1 MRVLVSG
8 FEPFLEEKI
17 NPTELIA
24 NYVNSCDFKGG
35 DFHSKVSHLDVRGV
49 VLPVVFDEAFKRLE
63 SERRLFNP
71 DVVLSFGLAGG
82 RSRIEIEMLA
92 VNYRGGDQTAR
103 GDNRGQVL
111 NGPILRG
118 TESAPMP
125 SALPTTLPVQKILD
139 ALIEA
144 EIPTGRSWS
153 AGSYVCNDLFFQMQ
167 ERLRFTRVR
176 SGFIHVPR
184 IDDGP
189 FKWPRFESA
198 LIAILQSL

>member
-8 FEPFLEEKI
+8 FEPFLDEKI
-17 NPTELIA
+17 NPTEMIA
-24 NYVNSCDFKGG
+24 NHVNSCDLKGR
-35 DFHSKVSHLDVRGV
+35 DLYSKVSHFDVRGV

-63 SERRLFNP
+63 SERKLFNP
-71 DVVLSFGLAGG
+71 DVVLSFGLASS

-92 VNYRGGDQTAR
+92 VNYRGGGKTLR
-103 GDNRGQVL
+103 GDNRGQVM
-111 NGPILRG
+111 NGPILVG
-118 TESAPMP
+118 SENIKAP
-125 SALPTTLPVQKILD
+125 STLPTTLPDQKILD
-139 ALIEA
+139 ALMAA

-184 IDDGP
+184 IDDGQ
-189 FKWPRFESA
+189 FQWSRFEIA
-198 LIAILQSL
+198 LLAVLQSL